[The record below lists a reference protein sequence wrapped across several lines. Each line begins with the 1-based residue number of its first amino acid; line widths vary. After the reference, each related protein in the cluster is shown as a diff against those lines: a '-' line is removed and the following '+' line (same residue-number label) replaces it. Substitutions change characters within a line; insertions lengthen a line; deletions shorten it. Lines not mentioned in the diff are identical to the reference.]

1 VPHEFHTAAASAA
14 TGWRYCKVRRN
25 NDFVVAKFLISSDC
39 EKEMFGLSAGLS
51 EPNLGKNARLESA
64 KEGSGARVGFLR
76 AKAITL
82 LRAKTITLKRG
93 ARRPDVEIR
102 I

>member
-1 VPHEFHTAAASAA
+1 
-14 TGWRYCKVRRN
+14 
-25 NDFVVAKFLISSDC
+25 
-39 EKEMFGLSAGLS
+39 MFGLSAGLS

-64 KEGSGARVGFLR
+64 KERSGARVGFLR
-76 AKAITL
+76 AKIV
-82 LRAKTITLKRG
+82 TLKRG